1 MAEARPP
8 DHVIA
13 AHHGG
18 AAASDQATFDQPVV
32 DSDELSAKA
41 EELRVKRAR
50 QEEKLESVSDA

>member
-1 MAEARPP
+1 MKAEARPP

-18 AAASDQATFDQPVV
+18 AAADPATLETPVV

-41 EELRVKRAR
+41 EELRVKRQR

>member
-1 MAEARPP
+1 M
-8 DHVIA
+8 IA